1 MNFENI
7 DFLYNKWK
15 EAILNRTW
23 MCRKEHNLPKRV
35 EDKGHHENVYAS
47 IRVIIKNIKDILND
61 ENFSN
66 HEKV

>member
-1 MNFENI
+1 
-7 DFLYNKWK
+7 
-15 EAILNRTW
+15 